1 VTGRLAVCPVLVLL
15 SLVVAAC
22 SAGATSPA
30 PTVPASAA
38 PPSAAPSPGSTG
50 SPGPDRT
57 TALAASFLEHIRDP
71 LARYRLDQALTIVVG
86 EETSE
91 SKSHSDVAGP
101 DRLIVSDDSVR
112 GGATTHSEYLQTAGA
127 AFQRTGDQDWR
138 AIGPATEPEVPFPFL
153 TADDLRYQG
162 REITGGQFLD
172 SFSLVDSIPIGTSV
186 AESLGVTGGTASIV
200 TFDCSVYPDGRPVRI
215 EIGFQ
220 LSAADGSSAGYGAI
234 TQDYAEFGGNVT
246 VEPPVG

>member
-1 VTGRLAVCPVLVLL
+1 MTGRLAARTFALFA
-15 SLVVAAC
+15 SMIAAAC

-30 PTVPASAA
+30 PNVSASAA
-38 PPSAAPSPGSTG
+38 PPSVAASPESSGS
-50 SPGPDRT
+50 SGPDRT
-57 TALAASFLEHIRDP
+57 TALAAAFLDQIRDP
-71 LARYRLDQALTIVVG
+71 KARYRLDQTLTVVVG
-86 EETSE
+86 EESSE

-101 DRLIVSDDSVR
+101 DRLIVSDDTVR

-138 AIGPATEPEVPFPFL
+138 AVGPATEPEVPFPFL
-153 TADDLRYQG
+153 TVEDLRYQG
-162 REITGGQFLD
+162 RGITGGQFLD
-172 SFSLVDSIPIGTSV
+172 SFSLDDSIPIGSSV

-234 TQDYAEFGGNVT
+234 TQDYAEFGGDVT
-246 VEPPVG
+246 VAPPVG